1 MSDYQPNID
10 LHQMTTLKRGQ
21 GDVMGDFATVPVKT
35 YRVVNDWLNK
45 TLLETRD
52 FDEACEAKA
61 HHEALNQH
69 DEIIVVAVDRKSVV

>member
-1 MSDYQPNID
+1 MS
-10 LHQMTTLKRGQ
+10 
-21 GDVMGDFATVPVKT
+21 DFATLPVKT

-61 HHEALNQH
+61 AHEKLNQH
-69 DEIIVVAVDRKSVV
+69 DEILMVAVIDA

>member
-1 MSDYQPNID
+1 MCQLCDDDAKYGHLGGESKMS
-10 LHQMTTLKRGQ
+10 
-21 GDVMGDFATVPVKT
+21 DFATIQVKA

-61 HHEALNQH
+61 EQEKLNQH
-69 DEIIVVAVDRKSVV
+69 DEIIVVAVIDA